1 MATEVVMP
9 AMGLTV
15 EKGIIVKWLKKEGD
29 AVTKG
34 EPILEVEADKIT
46 TEVEAPATGILAK
59 IIVGEGVEVPI
70 TTVVGVIAEA
80 GEALGEEYAASAP
93 AVEVVEAVSAPGS
106 EPAPQRPAPPT
117 PVKAEGPLRAVP
129 AARRLAREKGL
140 SLEAVAGSGPGGTIL
155 LRDVEGLQA
164 GGEVSVKAT
173 PLARKVAEVEGVALE
188 GVAGTGVQG
197 RIMRADVDR
206 AMTAPA
212 PGPGMGP
219 DIGKVIPMS
228 SMRRVIARR
237 MSESFFG
244 APHIYFFTDVCMDP
258 LLKLRKDILPDFEE
272 RYGIRPSI
280 NDFLI
285 KAVALNIVDF
295 PMLNATIRG
304 EEVHILPDV
313 NVCLAVA
320 LPDGLIVPAI
330 AHADRVGLEEIAR
343 QRKDL
348 VQRALDGKLTM
359 EELERGTFTISSLA
373 QFDIHHFTAII
384 NPPQCGILSVG
395 KTREEL
401 SLKDG
406 EVREK
411 RVATLGLGVDHRII
425 DGAVAADFLQNLKR
439 KLEQPLFTF
448 LTYREM

>member
-29 AVTKG
+29 AVTRG
-34 EPILEVEADKIT
+34 EPIFEVEADKIT
-46 TEVEAPATGILAK
+46 TEVEAPATGILAR
-59 IIVGEGVEVPI
+59 IIVGEGIEVPI

-80 GEALGEEYAASAP
+80 GEALGDEYGASTP
-93 AVEVVEAVSAPGS
+93 AVEAADAESAPRA
-106 EPAPQRPAPPT
+106 EPAPQTPAHPAP
-117 PVKAEGPLRAVP
+117 VAGEGPLRAVP

-140 SLEAVAGSGPGGTIL
+140 SLEAIAGSGPEGTIL
-155 LRDVEGLQA
+155 LRDVEVARAGAGL
-164 GGEVSVKAT
+164 SVKAT
-173 PLARKVAEVEGVALE
+173 PLARKVAEAEGVALE
-188 GVAGTGVQG
+188 GVEGTGVQG

-206 AMTAPA
+206 AMTGPA
-212 PGPGMGP
+212 AGP
-219 DIGKVIPMS
+219 DIGEVIPMT

-244 APHIYFFTDVCMDP
+244 APHIYFFTDVCMYP

-295 PMLNATIRG
+295 PMLNATIKG

-373 QFDIHHFTAII
+373 QFDINHFTAII

-395 KTREEL
+395 KTRDEI
-401 SLKDG
+401 SLVEG

-411 RVATLGLGVDHRII
+411 KVATLGLGVDHRII
-425 DGAVAADFLQNLKR
+425 DGAVAADFLQSLKR

-448 LTYREM
+448 LTYRAM

>member
-29 AVTKG
+29 TVTKG
-34 EPILEVEADKIT
+34 EPIFEVEADKIT
-46 TEVEAPATGILAK
+46 TEVEAPATGILAR
-59 IIVGEGVEVPI
+59 IIVGEGIEVPI

-80 GEALGEEYAASAP
+80 GEALSDEYGASTP
-93 AVEVVEAVSAPGS
+93 AVEAAEAESAPMA
-106 EPAPQRPAPPT
+106 EPAPQTPTQPP
-117 PVKAEGPLRAVP
+117 PVKGEGPVRAVP
-129 AARRLAREKGL
+129 AARRLAREEGL
-140 SLEAVAGSGPGGTIL
+140 SLEAIAGSGPDGTIL
-155 LRDVEGLQA
+155 LRDVEGARA
-164 GGEVSVKAT
+164 GADLSVKAT
-173 PLARKVAEVEGVALE
+173 PLARKVAEAEGVALE
-188 GVAGTGVQG
+188 GVEGTGVQG

-206 AMTAPA
+206 AMTGPA
-212 PGPGMGP
+212 AGPG
-219 DIGKVIPMS
+219 IGRVIPMT

-237 MSESFFG
+237 LSESFFG

-295 PMLNATIRG
+295 PMLNATIKG

-373 QFDIHHFTAII
+373 QFDINHFTAII

-395 KTREEL
+395 KTRDEI
-401 SLKDG
+401 SLVEG
-406 EVREK
+406 EAREK
-411 RVATLGLGVDHRII
+411 KVATLGLGVDHRII

-439 KLEQPLFTF
+439 KLEHPLFTF

>member
-34 EPILEVEADKIT
+34 EPIFEVEADKIT
-46 TEVEAPATGILAK
+46 TEVEASATGILAR
-59 IIVGEGVEVPI
+59 IIVGEGIEVPI
-70 TTVVGVIAEA
+70 TTVVGVITEA
-80 GEALGEEYAASAP
+80 GEALGDEYGTAAP
-93 AVEVVEAVSAPGS
+93 AVEAAEAEGAPRA
-106 EPAPQRPAPPT
+106 EPATQTPT
-117 PVKAEGPLRAVP
+117 QAAPVKGDGPVRAVP
-129 AARRLAREKGL
+129 AARRFAREKGL
-140 SLEAVAGSGPGGTIL
+140 SLEAIAGSGPDGTIL
-155 LRDVEGLQA
+155 LRDVEGARA
-164 GGEVSVKAT
+164 GAGPSVKAT
-173 PLARKVAEVEGVALE
+173 PLARKVAETEGVALE
-188 GVAGTGVQG
+188 GVEGTGVQG

-206 AMTAPA
+206 AMTGPA
-212 PGPGMGP
+212 PGPHIGP
-219 DIGKVIPMS
+219 DIGEVIPMT

-244 APHIYFFTDVCMDP
+244 SPHIYFFTDVCMDP

-295 PMLNATIRG
+295 PLLNATIKG
-304 EEVHILPDV
+304 DEVHILPDV

-373 QFDIHHFTAII
+373 QFDINYFTAII

-395 KTREEL
+395 KTRDEI
-401 SLKDG
+401 SLVEG

-411 RVATLGLGVDHRII
+411 KMATLGLGVDHRII
-425 DGAVAADFLQNLKR
+425 DGAVAADFLQNLKW

-448 LTYREM
+448 LTYRAM